1 MKKELLLLFS
11 LILFVATYAVAQSP
25 VGTWKTIDDETGLE
39 KSYVEIYEQGG
50 KLYGKILE
58 VLQEEDKGKLCDV
71 CPGKKKNQPVDGL
84 EILMGMKKDGD
95 YWSGGKILDPKNGKV
110 YKCYIELESDDKLKV
125 RGYIGFA
132 LLGRTQYWYRK

>member
-1 MKKELLLLFS
+1 MLFA
-11 LILFVATYAVAQSP
+11 VATITAQSP
-25 VGTWKTIDDETGLE
+25 VGVWKTIDDETGLE
-39 KSYVEIYEQGG
+39 KSYVEIYEQNG

-58 VLQEEDKGKLCDV
+58 VLQEEDKGKVCDV
-71 CPGKKKNQPVDGL
+71 CPGKKKNQPVEGL
-84 EILMGMKKDGD
+84 EILMGMEADGD
-95 YWSGGKILDPKNGKV
+95 LWSNGKILDPKNGKV